1 MDNVVLVKLTTGC
14 KQPKQIFFIN
24 QFSDCWK
31 FLSPHSYQPFYL
43 CHLFK
48 LPPLVVSHLPSTGCR
63 PKKMSNYKYDLRG
76 VSANKEE
83 VHAAIKHL
91 DKGLYP
97 LAFCKIL
104 PDIAGGSD
112 DHCNIM
118 HADTAGTKTS
128 LAYLYWKETGD
139 LSVWKGIAQD
149 ALVMNLDDMACVG
162 CTDGILVSST
172 IGRNKNLITGEVIS
186 TLIQAAVDFTENM
199 AAHGIGLH
207 LSGGE
212 TADVGDIVRTIDVG
226 YTTFARLQRNDLI
239 VNDIQAGDVIV
250 GLASFGKANYET
262 EYNGGMGSNGLTSAR
277 HDVFS
282 KIYAGKYPDSFDPN
296 TPSEVIYTGKKLL
309 TEEMKIGD
317 KNIPIGKLVLSPTRT
332 YLPVLKK
339 VLDEFNGH
347 NRKNI
352 HGLIHC
358 TGGAQT
364 KVQHFIKNKRV
375 VKNNLM
381 DLPPLFEMIKKESD
395 TDWKEMYQVFNMG
408 HRLEF
413 YLKEKDAQSIIDIAH
428 SFNIDAQIVGYVEEA
443 KGEHVRVE
451 SPYGKFD
458 Y

>member
-1 MDNVVLVKLTTGC
+1 
-14 KQPKQIFFIN
+14 
-24 QFSDCWK
+24 
-31 FLSPHSYQPFYL
+31 
-43 CHLFK
+43 
-48 LPPLVVSHLPSTGCR
+48 
-63 PKKMSNYKYDLRG
+63 MSNYKYDLRG
-76 VSANKEE
+76 VSAKKEE

-104 PDIAGGSD
+104 PDVAGGDSAY
-112 DHCNIM
+112 CNIM

-128 LAYLYWKETGD
+128 LAYMYWKETGD
-139 LSVWKGIAQD
+139 LSVWQGIAQD

-172 IGRNKNLITGEVIS
+172 IGRNKNLITGDVIA
-186 TLIQAAVDFTENM
+186 TLIQAAVDFAENM
-199 AAHGIGLH
+199 SSHGIGLH
-207 LSGGE
+207 LAGGE
-212 TADVGDIVRTIDVG
+212 TADVGDIVRSIDVG
-226 YTTFARLQRNDLI
+226 YTTFARMKKSDLI

-250 GLASFGKANYET
+250 GLASYGQSTYET
-262 EYNGGMGSNGLTSAR
+262 AYNGGMGSNGLTSAR

-282 KIYAGKYPDSFDPN
+282 KIYAKKYPDSFDSN
-296 TPSEVIYTGKKLL
+296 TPEEVIYTGGKML
-309 TEEMKIGD
+309 TEEIAIG
-317 KNIPIGKLVLSPTRT
+317 KEIIPVGKLVLSPTRT

-339 VLDEFNGH
+339 VLSIYKGEK
-347 NRKNI
+347 RKDI

-375 VKNNLM
+375 VKNNLLT
-381 DLPPLFEMIKKESD
+381 LPPLFELIQQESG
-395 TDWKEMYQVFNMG
+395 TGWKEMYQVFNMG

-413 YLKEKDAQSIIDIAH
+413 YLEEKEAQTIIDIAH
-428 SFNIDAQIVGYVEEA
+428 TFNIDAQIVGYVEQAE
-443 KGEHVRVE
+443 GEHVRVE